1 MDLRQIA
8 DSGQC
13 FRMTE
18 LSDMPGRFSV
28 ISQEH
33 YLEIEQLE
41 CDWKQTDE
49 TRFEAKTFAF
59 YCKKEE
65 LSFWERYFDL
75 DQDYEAYIS
84 SVRKRDSYLQHAAQA
99 GSGIRI

>member
-1 MDLRQIA
+1 MIKPILKSFTCMDLRQIA

-33 YLEIEQLE
+33 YLEI
-41 CDWKQTDE
+41 
-49 TRFEAKTFAF
+49 A
-59 YCKKEE
+59 
-65 LSFWERYFDL
+65 
-75 DQDYEAYIS
+75 
-84 SVRKRDSYLQHAAQA
+84 
-99 GSGIRI
+99 

>member
-1 MDLRQIA
+1 MIKPILKSFTCMDLHQIA

-33 YLEIEQLE
+33 YLEIAQLE

-59 YCKKEE
+59 YCKNGGAF
-65 LSFWERYFDL
+65 LLGTVFLIW
-75 DQDYEAYIS
+75 
-84 SVRKRDSYLQHAAQA
+84 
-99 GSGIRI
+99 IRITKPT

>member
-1 MDLRQIA
+1 MDLHQIA

-33 YLEIEQLE
+33 YLEIAQLE

-49 TRFEAKTFAF
+49 DALRGKNLCLLLQKGGAF
-59 YCKKEE
+59 
-65 LSFWERYFDL
+65 LLGTVF
-75 DQDYEAYIS
+75 
-84 SVRKRDSYLQHAAQA
+84 
-99 GSGIRI
+99 